1 MAPRQGKLLKL
12 FIICVILHITNIKHS
27 TDFINYQFPDDEVK
41 KMEGGLRM
49 EKINRAYFCVGEDE
63 ERRRRYDQ
71 YGDEGVGSSAAS
83 EQQMKEAGGPG
94 MMGGGF
100 GGGAV
105 DVSEISDIFD
115 AFFGGGGG
123 RGRSAG
129 GQRKRN
135 ANAPV
140 AGF

>member
-1 MAPRQGKLLKL
+1 
-12 FIICVILHITNIKHS
+12 
-27 TDFINYQFPDDEVK
+27 
-41 KMEGGLRM
+41 
-49 EKINRAYFCVGEDE
+49 
-63 ERRRRYDQ
+63 
-71 YGDEGVGSSAAS
+71 
-83 EQQMKEAGGPG
+83 MKEAGGPG

-123 RGRSAG
+123 GRGRSAG